1 VGVLDVPSFPG
12 FYPAALRLNSGPIK
26 RDGHRIRDEPARVL
40 LSSVVIGYRRN
51 IMERFAR
58 LFSASFLS
66 ASFAPTARAPLSFRQ
81 FREFGRLLHL
91 RSLISCKT
99 QKPADAPDLFN
110 ELPVLP
116 SRQPA
121 FARVSL
127 SASVHTQAEQR
138 APVRVYRGESRV
150 IMVGNIE
157 AVSRMIDRCIDEER
171 AGVEGGL
178 LA

>member
-1 VGVLDVPSFPG
+1 
-12 FYPAALRLNSGPIK
+12 
-26 RDGHRIRDEPARVL
+26 
-40 LSSVVIGYRRN
+40 
-51 IMERFAR
+51 MERFAR
-58 LFSASFLS
+58 LFSASFLT
-66 ASFAPTARAPLSFRQ
+66 ASFAPAARSPLSFRH
-81 FREFGRLLHL
+81 FREFGRLRHL
-91 RSLISCKT
+91 RTLISCKT
-99 QKPADAPDLFN
+99 QKPADSNDLFD

-127 SASVHTQAEQR
+127 NASVHTQAEQR

-150 IMVGNIE
+150 IMVGNIN

-171 AGVEGGL
+171 TGTEGGL